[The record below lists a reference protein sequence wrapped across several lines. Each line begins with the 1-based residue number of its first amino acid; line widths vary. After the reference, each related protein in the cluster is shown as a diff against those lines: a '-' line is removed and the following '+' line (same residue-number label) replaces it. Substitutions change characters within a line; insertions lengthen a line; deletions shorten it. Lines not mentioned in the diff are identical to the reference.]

1 MQGGMGMRLVFPNGE
16 HPPLRL
22 GEGVSVI
29 GTASD
34 CQVVLAAA
42 GVALH
47 HCEIE
52 MRGNQATVRARDP
65 SAVTV
70 LNGWQLAGEAP
81 LKPGDLLLFSRVGCQ
96 VMADERSPAA
106 HAAAPAAA
114 AAHGEDD
121 GRTRVRTALP
131 RFVLRGVSG
140 PTFGRTFAVGA
151 SSTIGRQNDC
161 DICIPA
167 EEISRHHARLR
178 AGTDSVTVEDLGS
191 ANGTYVNGRRV
202 TQATLRPGDELA
214 LDAVRFMLLAPGHEG
229 AAKPPAAVAPTPKA
243 SRGRGWLRG
252 LVAVLAIAL
261 LLLGARALGW
271 L

>member
-1 MQGGMGMRLVFPNGE
+1 MRLVFPNGE
-16 HPPLRL
+16 HPPFRL
-22 GEGVSVI
+22 GEGVSVV

-34 CQVVLAAA
+34 CQLVLAAA
-42 GVALH
+42 GIGLH

-52 MRGNQATVRARDP
+52 LRGGQATVRVREP

-70 LNGWQLAGEAP
+70 LNGWQLDGEAP
-81 LKPGDLLLFSRVGCQ
+81 LKPGDLLLFARVGCQ
-96 VMADERSPAA
+96 VMGDERSAAAPTPVAAPASA
-106 HAAAPAAA
+106 HAAPAA
-114 AAHGEDD
+114 DD

-140 PTFGRTFAVGA
+140 PTFGRSFAVGA
-151 SSTIGRQNDC
+151 SATIGRQSDC

-178 AGTDSVTVEDLGS
+178 AGSDTVTVEDLGS
-191 ANGTYVNGRRV
+191 ANGTFVNGQRV

-214 LDAVRFMLLAPGHEG
+214 LDAVRFMLLAPGHEASPKPQ
-229 AAKPPAAVAPTPKA
+229 AAATAAPAA
-243 SRGRGWLRG
+243 SRGLGWLRG
-252 LVAVLAIAL
+252 LVALLAAAL
-261 LLLGARALGW
+261 LLLFAARALGW

>member
-1 MQGGMGMRLVFPNGE
+1 MRLVFPNGE

-42 GVALH
+42 GVGLH

-52 MRGNQATVRARDP
+52 LRGNQATVRARDP

-70 LNGWQLAGEAP
+70 LNGWQLSGEAP
-81 LKPGDLLLFSRVGCQ
+81 LKPGDLLLFARVGCQ

-106 HAAAPAAA
+106 AHAPPAAPAA
-114 AAHGEDD
+114 HGDDD

-140 PTFGRTFAVGA
+140 PTFGRTFAIGA

-178 AGTDSVTVEDLGS
+178 AGTDGVTVEDLGS

-214 LDAVRFMLLAPGHEG
+214 LDTVRFMLLAPGHES
-229 AAKPPAAVAPTPKA
+229 AAKPQPAAAPAPAA
-243 SRGRGWLRG
+243 SRGTGWLRG
-252 LVAVLAIAL
+252 LVAVLAVAL
-261 LLLGARALGW
+261 LLLFAARALGW